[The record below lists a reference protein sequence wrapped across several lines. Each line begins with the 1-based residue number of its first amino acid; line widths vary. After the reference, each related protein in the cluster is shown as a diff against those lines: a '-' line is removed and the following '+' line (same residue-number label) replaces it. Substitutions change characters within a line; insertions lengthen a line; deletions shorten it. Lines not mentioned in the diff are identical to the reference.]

1 MSASHPGPVRRF
13 FRALWRFIDA
23 SRRVVLNLV
32 FLLIL
37 VAIAVALIK
46 TGPAPIAD
54 KTALVLRL
62 DGTISEQ
69 KTGTLRSSAL
79 DQVRGE
85 AVQKILLRDVL
96 AALDSAAADPKIS
109 SLVVILDEMRPT
121 GFATL
126 REIAAGVDRF
136 KASGKKVVAWGSSL
150 RPAPVLHRLARR
162 RALPAPA
169 RHGLPLGL
177 RQPAQLLQGRARQ
190 ARRHRQRDARRHL
203 QERGRALHR
212 QRAFAGCAEADGVLY
227 GGLWGPT
234 STQSRRSAS
243 FPPARSRAPSTRPA
257 AARRGRRRCR
267 QARAGREAGRR
278 AEDARRAARAHDRA
292 RRQATR
298 RADLPPDLVRRLPGA
313 RQAARHRRGDRRRR
327 RRGRDRR
334 RHGAGRH
341 RRRRCR
347 PPT

>member
-32 FLLIL
+32 FLAIL
-37 VAIAVALIK
+37 VAVAVALIK

-79 DQVRGE
+79 EQVRGE

-109 SLVVILDEMRPT
+109 SLVAHPRRDAADRLFDPARDRRRRRPLQ
-121 GFATL
+121 GERQEGRRL
-126 REIAAGVDRF
+126 GL
-136 KASGKKVVAWGSSL
+136 VV

-162 RALPAPA
+162 RGLPAPA
-169 RHGLPLGL
+169 RHGLHRRL

-203 QERGRALHR
+203 QERGRAVHR
-212 QRAFAGCAEADGVLY
+212 QRAVAGLARGRQRCSTAASGR
-227 GGLWGPT
+227 PT
-234 STQSRRSAS
+234 STRSRRSES
-243 FPPARSRAPSTRPA
+243 FPPARSRAASTRRRSGSPRSA
-257 AARRGRRRCR
+257 AMRRSSRCPR
-267 QARAGREAGRR
+267 SWS
-278 AEDARRAARAHDRA
+278 
-292 RRQATR
+292 TR
-298 RADLPPDLVRRLPGA
+298 
-313 RQAARHRRGDRRRR
+313 
-327 RRGRDRR
+327 
-334 RHGAGRH
+334 
-341 RRRRCR
+341 
-347 PPT
+347 